1 MHRAIKNE
9 LTEIARLAEQ
19 VEEFGVNNNI
29 EPCYIFNINL
39 SLDELITNTI
49 NYGYDDHEEHVILIN
64 MYLAESEIVI
74 QVKDDGMPFNP
85 LDMPNPDLSRE
96 LDERPAGGLGIYLVR
111 TMMDQVE
118 YERRDDH
125 NIITMHKR
133 LTGRID
139 NENSGP
145 QSRSGSS
152 S

>member
-1 MHRAIKNE
+1 MRWAIKNE
-9 LTEIARLAEQ
+9 LAEIARLAEQ
-19 VEEFGVNNNI
+19 VEEFGVKNKI
-29 EPCYIFNINL
+29 EPRYIFNINL

-49 NYGYDDHEEHVILIN
+49 NYGYDDHEEHLILID

-118 YERRDDH
+118 YERRGDQ

-133 LTGRID
+133 LQG
-139 NENSGP
+139 G
-145 QSRSGSS
+145 
-152 S
+152 